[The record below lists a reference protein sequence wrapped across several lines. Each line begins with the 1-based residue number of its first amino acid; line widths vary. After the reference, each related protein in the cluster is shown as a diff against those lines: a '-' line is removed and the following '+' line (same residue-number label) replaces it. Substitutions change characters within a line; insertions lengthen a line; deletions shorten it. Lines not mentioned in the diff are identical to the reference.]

1 MDGGGNRADAAR
13 DRRRVDPE
21 RCSRLDGAV
30 AGGRG
35 RRRRRLDH
43 SHVRSRM
50 SDFFGPPPPPPPE
63 PPDHRSPEWSGPPE
77 NELAVVAPVQIELI
91 RSDRLS
97 LAIRALI
104 VYSTGS
110 MLMLALRRRKRPPLR
125 AFGSPPFHASQPDSL
140 RFGVR
145 FADGSK
151 ATAGRPMR
159 PGDTISPPA
168 LILRGTRNGGRSS
181 ETEMWMWPLPPPG
194 LLEFVCEW

>member
-1 MDGGGNRADAAR
+1 
-13 DRRRVDPE
+13 
-21 RCSRLDGAV
+21 
-30 AGGRG
+30 
-35 RRRRRLDH
+35 
-43 SHVRSRM
+43 M

-77 NELAVVAPVQIELI
+77 NELAVVVPVQIELI

-194 LLEFVCEW
+194 LLEFVCEWRAEGIELTRRELDAQLILDAAAQVEELWPDERPVTPAWTGLG